1 VAKGHHKQVPN
12 VNFTSNDQ
20 ESYGYEIVDDRVS
33 GWLSSDD
40 KPDRLVIHGRKET
53 NLIFD

>member
-1 VAKGHHKQVPN
+1 VPN

-20 ESYGYEIVDDRVS
+20 ESYGYEVVDDRVS